1 MSSPPATDPEL
12 VRGLRA
18 GRHDAFERLYGEYHA
33 SIYNLCARI
42 VGDREEAK
50 DLTQEVFIKAFGQ
63 LPQKSEDMKLRAW
76 LYRVATNACF
86 NALRKRGRPSDGES
100 VALEDVPAGRDEFQR
115 AGDVALIEESL
126 AQLNERYRTA
136 LVLKDLQ
143 GLGAA
148 EIASVLEIT
157 RPNADVLVHRA
168 RAAFKVAFAK
178 LGGGDTPA
186 PASLVLVLV
195 PLSVPAALHVMPPL
209 PAPLAVA
216 PHGPAGPAHGLP
228 HPGISS
234 SAGPAGTGL
243 LTKIGAALTSKAAIT
258 AAAAAVVIGGGVAVH
273 ELGTRDAAPD
283 AAAATSA
290 GGSAP
295 VASGAGLGLGD
306 HGAEHHGR
314 WAGHGWPIGDHRHHA
329 EHHGGAEAGH
339 HAADHSGTGEQAH
352 AATHD
357 TGESSA
363 IGTAETHHSDMT
375 TSTTSSGD
383 YSADTSTHHD
393 GDDGSEPR

>member
-63 LPQKSEDMKLRAW
+63 LPQQSEDMKLRAW

-86 NALRKRGRPSDGES
+86 NALRKRGQPSDGES

-168 RAAFKVAFAK
+168 RAAFRVAFAK
-178 LGGGDTPA
+178 LGGGDAPA
-186 PASLVLVLV
+186 PASLAFVLV

-234 SAGPAGTGL
+234 SAGPAGAGL

-258 AAAAAVVIGGGVAVH
+258 AAAAAVIIGGAVAVH

-290 GGSAP
+290 EGSAP

-339 HAADHSGTGEQAH
+339 HAGDHSGTGEQAH

-357 TGESSA
+357 SGESLA
-363 IGTAETHHSDMT
+363 VGTIETHHIGMT

-383 YSADTSTHHD
+383 HSADTSTHHD
-393 GDDGSEPR
+393 GGDGSEPH

>member
-1 MSSPPATDPEL
+1 MSSPLATAPEL

-63 LPQKSEDMKLRAW
+63 LPQQSEDMKLRAW
-76 LYRVATNACF
+76 LYRVATNVCF
-86 NALRKRGRPSDGES
+86 NALRKRVQPSNGQS
-100 VALEDVPAGRDEFQR
+100 VALEDVPAARDEFQR

-126 AQLNERYRTA
+126 AQLNERYRTALVLKDLQGLGAAEIASVLEITRPNADVLVHLSLIHISEPTDGLLSIRRQRQMCIRDRRYRTA

-186 PASLVLVLV
+186 PASLALVLV

-209 PAPLAVA
+209 PP
-216 PHGPAGPAHGLP
+216 P
-228 HPGISS
+228 
-234 SAGPAGTGL
+234 T
-243 LTKIGAALTSKAAIT
+243 AL
-258 AAAAAVVIGGGVAVH
+258 G
-273 ELGTRDAAPD
+273 
-283 AAAATSA
+283 
-290 GGSAP
+290 
-295 VASGAGLGLGD
+295 
-306 HGAEHHGR
+306 
-314 WAGHGWPIGDHRHHA
+314 
-329 EHHGGAEAGH
+329 
-339 HAADHSGTGEQAH
+339 
-352 AATHD
+352 
-357 TGESSA
+357 
-363 IGTAETHHSDMT
+363 
-375 TSTTSSGD
+375 
-383 YSADTSTHHD
+383 
-393 GDDGSEPR
+393 

>member
-1 MSSPPATDPEL
+1 MSSPLATDPEL

-63 LPQKSEDMKLRAW
+63 LPQQSEDMKLRAW

-86 NALRKRGRPSDGES
+86 NALRKRGQPSDGES
-100 VALEDVPAGRDEFQR
+100 VALEDVPAARDEFQR

-178 LGGGDTPA
+178 LGGDDAPA
-186 PASLVLVLV
+186 PASLAFVLV

-216 PHGPAGPAHGLP
+216 PHGPASPAHGLP

-234 SAGPAGTGL
+234 SAGPAGAGL
-243 LTKIGAALTSKAAIT
+243 LTKIGAALTTKAAIT

-283 AAAATSA
+283 AVAATSA

-314 WAGHGWPIGDHRHHA
+314 WAGHGWPMGDHRHHA

-357 TGESSA
+357 TGESPA
-363 IGTAETHHSDMT
+363 IGTAETHHSGKT
-375 TSTTSSGD
+375 TPTTPSGD
-383 YSADTSTHHD
+383 YSADTSTHQD
-393 GDDGSEPR
+393 GGDGSEPH

>member
-1 MSSPPATDPEL
+1 MSSPLATDPEFG
-12 VRGLRA
+12 RGLRA

-63 LPQKSEDMKLRAW
+63 LPQQSEDMKLRAW

-86 NALRKRGRPSDGES
+86 NALRKRGQPSDGES
-100 VALEDVPAGRDEFQR
+100 VALEDVPAARDEFQR

-178 LGGGDTPA
+178 LGGGDAPA
-186 PASLVLVLV
+186 PASLALVLV

-243 LTKIGAALTSKAAIT
+243 LTKIGAALTTKAAIT
-258 AAAAAVVIGGGVAVH
+258 AAAAAVVIGGAVAVH

-295 VASGAGLGLGD
+295 VASGAGLGLGN

-339 HAADHSGTGEQAH
+339 HAADHSGTGEHAH

-363 IGTAETHHSDMT
+363 IGTAETHHSGTT
-375 TSTTSSGD
+375 TSTTPSGD

-393 GDDGSEPR
+393 GGDGSEPH